1 MDNHYHLLVQT
12 PDANLSKG
20 MRQLNG
26 VYTQA
31 YNRRHG
37 KTGHLFQGRYK
48 AILVDAD
55 ACLLELS
62 RYIPLNPV
70 KASMVKQVGDWR
82 WSSYQAMV
90 DRVTTPP
97 WLSKDY
103 LLAQFSKQRKTA
115 IRKYQIFVEEGINR
129 SSIWSQLTQQMYLG
143 DKAFID
149 QAQKHLSTAHDD
161 IQIPRV
167 LRRAQPESLKFYEAN
182 TIDRNAAILA
192 AYSSGGYSYQQ
203 IAEHFGVHFT
213 TVGRIVRVEA
223 Q

>member
-55 ACLLELS
+55 AYLLELS

-115 IRKYQIFVEEGINR
+115 IRKYQIFVDEGINR
-129 SSIWSQLTQQMYLG
+129 SSIWSQLTMIYRY
-143 DKAFID
+143 
-149 QAQKHLSTAHDD
+149 H
-161 IQIPRV
+161 
-167 LRRAQPESLKFYEAN
+167 
-182 TIDRNAAILA
+182 
-192 AYSSGGYSYQQ
+192 GY
-203 IAEHFGVHFT
+203 
-213 TVGRIVRVEA
+213 
-223 Q
+223 